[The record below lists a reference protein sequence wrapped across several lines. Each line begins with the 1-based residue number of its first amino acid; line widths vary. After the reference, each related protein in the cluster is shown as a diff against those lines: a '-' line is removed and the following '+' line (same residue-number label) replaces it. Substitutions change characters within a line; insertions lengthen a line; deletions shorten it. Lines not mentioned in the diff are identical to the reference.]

1 MNTSVKAVFLVKII
15 LTFLST
21 FVNSH
26 SIDENGFLKLFDSRE
41 RTLYFGDEKSPEFE
55 IVYLP
60 SELSYGRR
68 QGVVTSEDDEDK
80 RKREEIYLNFEAFN
94 EDVELFLSPN
104 LNLISPYTTIIK
116 TSQNEERIH
125 LRKNYSTINC
135 HFLTHD
141 KSKSSAAVSNCN
153 KDEISGLIF
162 LQSSTLEILPLPER
176 LRDVYRIKLESKNGN
191 MISKVPHIVK
201 KVNFTQSFGDDEHI
215 PGSSRNKKIEFV
227 RNFRENSSPNVEIGL
242 FFDESFYQTYS
253 PFFNDDNDRMMNFI
267 LSYMNG
273 IQSLFHHKSLK
284 RKIDFTIVH
293 LEIMTVQPDTL
304 PHHYGE
310 RNGLIDSFC
319 SYQKNLNP
327 RDDRHPQH
335 WDISLY
341 VSSLDFFSWGE
352 FGRKNLGTMGYATV
366 GGACNLDFNCVIA
379 EFGVTNQQGKPYP
392 STGFAS
398 VFIAAHEI
406 AHNLGMSHD
415 SVGNSCNKEG
425 FVMSPTRGF
434 EGEAGKLIQLI
445 QFHSKIYDKFIQ

>member
-1 MNTSVKAVFLVKII
+1 MITSVCKVLLII
-15 LTFLST
+15 LLLEISLT
-21 FVNSH
+21 FVNSN
-26 SIDENGFLKLFDSRE
+26 SIDENGFLKLFDSHE
-41 RTLYFGDEKSPEFE
+41 RTLYFGDEKFPEFE

-60 SELSYGRR
+60 SELSNGRR
-68 QGVVTSEDDEDK
+68 QGVTSEDEDE
-80 RKREEIYLNFEAFN
+80 RKREIYFNFEAFN
-94 EDVELFLSPN
+94 EDIELFLSPN

-125 LRKNYSTINC
+125 LRKNYSAINC
-135 HFLTHD
+135 HFLTQD

-162 LQSSTLEILPLPER
+162 LPSSTLEILPLPER

-191 MISKVPHIVK
+191 MVSKVPHIVK
-201 KVNFTQSFGDDEHI
+201 KVNFTQSFGDDEYI
-215 PGSSRNKKIEFV
+215 PGTSRNFESVKK
-227 RNFRENSSPNVEIGL
+227 FRENSSPNVEIGL

-273 IQSLFHHKSLK
+273 IQSLYYHKSLK

-293 LEIMTVQPDTL
+293 LEIMTTQPETL

-319 SYQKNLNP
+319 SYQKRLNP

-352 FGRKNLGTMGYATV
+352 YGRKNLGTMGYATV

-379 EFGVTNQQGKPYP
+379 EFGVTNQNGRPYP

-398 VFIAAHEI
+398 IFIAAHEI

-415 SVGNSCNKEG
+415 SVGNSCSKEG

-434 EGEAGKLIQLI
+434 EGEAGENPTN
-445 QFHSKIYDKFIQ
+445 Y